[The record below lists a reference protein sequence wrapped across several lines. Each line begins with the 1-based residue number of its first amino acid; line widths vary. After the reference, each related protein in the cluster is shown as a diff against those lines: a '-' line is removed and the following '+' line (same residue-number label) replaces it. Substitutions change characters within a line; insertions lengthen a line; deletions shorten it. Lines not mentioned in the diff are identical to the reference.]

1 MNARFL
7 GEKPFWDTPNLR
19 HTAPTARFGNLL
31 VFRGTFDCGGILALN
46 LYFDAVS
53 KIYAEKP
60 DLDAGE
66 RLLRQSVRLDPR
78 EFFAEIELGNVYL
91 KRGSREN
98 ALHAYSDALQ
108 HAPNDPELRRSIEGQ
123 IKRVSSDP
131 LGQVPDLRNPF
142 ME

>member
-31 VFRGTFDCGGILALN
+31 VFRGTFDCGGIFALN

-60 DLDAGE
+60 DLHC
-66 RLLRQSVRLDPR
+66 RPIPTRC
-78 EFFAEIELGNVYL
+78 
-91 KRGSREN
+91 SRRP
-98 ALHAYSDALQ
+98 S
-108 HAPNDPELRRSIEGQ
+108 DPELRRSIEEQ

-142 ME
+142 TE